1 MGKILK
7 RTAGLAVAAVGVLGA
22 VQWRDSRKLDR
33 IWQSL
38 DIAGSREPFAEDMVA
53 DLPAPVQRY
62 FLHAIEPGTPLVASV
77 QFTMSGSIRN
87 SAGAPWMPLT
97 ARQVL
102 TPHHGFVWRAKA
114 QQGPLLM
121 TVKDHY
127 SEGEGRMRI
136 ELLGL
141 VPFVNATG
149 PDLSKS
155 ALGRLVAESFWVPA
169 TLLPRHGVSW
179 KAVDD
184 EHIQATFTVA
194 GETSTLE
201 LTIDADGQVREIVL
215 PRRWNADDREYVP
228 FGGVADEER
237 TFAGY
242 TIPSAVR
249 IGWGY
254 GTDDYVEG
262 IRLTLETAAFW

>member
-1 MGKILK
+1 M
-7 RTAGLAVAAVGVLGA
+7 AV
-22 VQWRDSRKLDR
+22 
-33 IWQSL
+33 
-38 DIAGSREPFAEDMVA
+38 
-53 DLPAPVQRY
+53 
-62 FLHAIEPGTPLVASV
+62 SV
-77 QFTMSGSIRN
+77 QFTMSGAIRT
-87 SAGAPWMPLT
+87 SADAPWSPLT
-97 ARQVL
+97 AKQVL

-114 QQGPLLM
+114 QQGPVFM

-127 SEGEGRMRI
+127 FQGDGRMRV

-155 ALGRLVAESFWVPA
+155 ALGRLIAESFWVPA
-169 TLLPRHGVSW
+169 TLLPRHGVTW
-179 KAVDD
+179 EAVDD
-184 EHIQATFTVA
+184 EHIQATFTVD

-201 LTIDADGQVREIVL
+201 LTIDADGRVHEIVL
-215 PRRWNADDREYVP
+215 PQRWNADGHKYVP

-237 TFAGY
+237 TFGGY

-262 IRLTLETAAFW
+262 IRLDLETAAFR